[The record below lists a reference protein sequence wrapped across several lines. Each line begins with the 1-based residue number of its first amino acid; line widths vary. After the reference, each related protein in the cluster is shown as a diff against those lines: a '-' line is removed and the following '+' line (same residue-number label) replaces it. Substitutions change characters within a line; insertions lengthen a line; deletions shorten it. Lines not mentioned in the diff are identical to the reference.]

1 MLGDHSIHRGPWLF
15 QELLSRKEMW
25 KPSTTCH
32 GAVCPD
38 WKDRTEEGEGFW
50 QPSWKSM
57 PSANQME
64 QPPLWKRFFIWSFYE
79 AGKPGEQNT
88 TTHSP
93 LIYSRWKTNLKKQKV
108 FPHVPKATKRIKWN
122 KYGMLGNKQ
131 IGESPWSPKTMQ
143 FHRTSIYQYPIE
155 EKISDLSVHSN
166 GIRCCS
172 PVSNCTVS
180 SGIGM
185 FAKWIW

>member
-1 MLGDHSIHRGPWLF
+1 MIHQISIHVVSIHGLCLKF
-15 QELLSRKEMW
+15 ITLSCQL
-25 KPSTTCH
+25 TFC
-32 GAVCPD
+32 
-38 WKDRTEEGEGFW
+38 
-50 QPSWKSM
+50 QPSFPASVPIPPWTWETE
-57 PSANQME
+57 NTME
-64 QPPLWKRFFIWSFYE
+64 FVAMLYLYLTKKGYVPEGSLTSFYE

-131 IGESPWSPKTMQ
+131 IGESPWSPTTMQ